1 MRTRL
6 RRISKQSA
14 RILSYILLLAF
25 VAIYIIIGKSLY
37 ETYRVRQVGQQLRET
52 RYIIDKEEDWSGGML
67 DINEDYV
74 GWLSVYGTDVNG
86 PVVQGEDNEEYL
98 RTNIYKEHSMAG
110 VFFMDETVDTDVD
123 GNVMIF
129 GHLMNDG
136 TMFGSLKNF
145 KNKTFFKQNGIV
157 RWDDKHGEH
166 YYRLFAGMVINGA
179 PGNDRFIDLQ
189 KWMNEIDPGTS
200 EEMLEELKERAFMFR
215 PNAFRE
221 ADNKYIFL
229 VTCDYSHDNDRL
241 VLVGE
246 RIRG

>member
-1 MRTRL
+1 MRTKI
-6 RRISKQSA
+6 RRVGKLFA
-14 RILSYILLLAF
+14 KVLSYILLLAF
-25 VAIYIIIGKSLY
+25 IGIYAAIGYNLY
-37 ETYRVRQVGQQLRET
+37 QSYHVKQIGQQLIET
-52 RYIIDKEEDWSGGML
+52 RYVIDEEEDWSRGML

-86 PVVQGEDNEEYL
+86 PVVQGENNDEYL
-98 RTNIYKEHSMAG
+98 RTNIYGEHSTAG

-123 GNVMIF
+123 GNIMIF

-136 TMFGSLKNF
+136 TMFGTLKNF
-145 KNKTFFKQNGIV
+145 KSKNFFKQNGIV
-157 RWDDKHGEH
+157 RWDDKRGEH
-166 YYRLFAGMVINGA
+166 YYRIFAGMVINGA

-189 KWMNEIDPGTS
+189 EYMNEIS
-200 EEMLEELKERAFMFR
+200 EEASADMLEEIENRSFLFR
-215 PNAFRE
+215 PNTFRK